1 MSDRSGS
8 DPRTAGGSREPGW
21 DNARWDGDSGR
32 GAGAQGSAS
41 APTSDRDAPLTR
53 FLGGSPASVLV
64 RLLIVSFVVGALMVW
79 LDIHPM
85 DIYFGLR
92 RFFHRIWMLGFDSIR
107 EIGSYILA
115 GAVIVVPVWIVLRL
129 MDMRRR

>member
-8 DPRTAGGSREPGW
+8 DPHTAEGSRAPGW
-21 DNARWDGDSGR
+21 DNARWDGASSR
-32 GAGAQGSAS
+32 GASAKNSPSAS
-41 APTSDRDAPLTR
+41 AGDAPLTR
-53 FLGGSPASVLV
+53 FLGGSPVSVLL
-64 RLLIVSFVVGALMVW
+64 RLLIVSFAVGALMVW

-85 DIYFGLR
+85 DIYYGLR

-115 GAVIVVPVWIVLRL
+115 GAMIVVPVWFVLRL
-129 MDMRRR
+129 MNMRR

>member
-8 DPRTAGGSREPGW
+8 DPRASGGSRTPGW
-21 DNARWDGDSGR
+21 DNARWDGASSR
-32 GAGAQGSAS
+32 GTSATNSPS
-41 APTSDRDAPLTR
+41 APAGDAPLTR
-53 FLGGSPASVLV
+53 FLGGSPVSVLL

-115 GAVIVVPVWIVLRL
+115 GAMIVVPVWFVLRL
-129 MDMRRR
+129 MNLRRR